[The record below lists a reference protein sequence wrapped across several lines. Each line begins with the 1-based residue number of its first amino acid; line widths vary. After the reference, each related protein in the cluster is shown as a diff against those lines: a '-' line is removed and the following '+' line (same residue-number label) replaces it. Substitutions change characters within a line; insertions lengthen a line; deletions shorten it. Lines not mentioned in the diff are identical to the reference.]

1 MSLNKDIMKR
11 VTILV
16 IGIFVMT
23 FGIALSV
30 RAQIGT
36 TPISSFPYVISIGTG
51 ISLGTVMFVVN
62 ALFIVIQYFLLRKEF
77 TRDHLAQVGVLI
89 VFSVFTDVS
98 MWLTENIIPVEYWEE
113 FGLTVLGTVV
123 LGTGV
128 ALEMFSRTSMVPG
141 EGVVLAIAYR
151 TRIQFSKTKVMF
163 DVTYVLLAALTSII
177 WFGHLDGVREGTI
190 FAAIFVGITA
200 RYVMK
205 VLKKAFPDPNNTVS

>member
-1 MSLNKDIMKR
+1 MKR

-30 RAQIGT
+30 RARIGT

-163 DVTYVLLAALTSII
+163 DITYVLLAALTSII

>member
-1 MSLNKDIMKR
+1 MNKDIMKR

>member
-1 MSLNKDIMKR
+1 MNKDIMKR

-177 WFGHLDGVREGTI
+177 WFRHLDGVREGTI

>member
-1 MSLNKDIMKR
+1 MKR

-177 WFGHLDGVREGTI
+177 WFRHLDGVREGTI

>member
-163 DVTYVLLAALTSII
+163 DITYVLLAALTSII

>member
-1 MSLNKDIMKR
+1 MKR

-62 ALFIVIQYFLLRKEF
+62 ALFIVIQYFLLRREF

-98 MWLTENIIPVEYWEE
+98 MWLTENIIPVEYWGE

-123 LGTGV
+123 LGIGV

-205 VLKKAFPDPNNTVS
+205 VLKKAFPNPNNTVS